1 MHRLV
6 ARYLSILLIG
16 LAFALW
22 ISSKIVTV
30 TTWRWFERDLALRS
44 QLAVHSAR
52 SVLAASLASSD
63 PSHTREVLQ
72 DITSDERIIAAAVL
86 DSSGQIVTASRD
98 YPPTLYGEDLGVELD
113 ANSTSNSAGEL
124 GTRAIEITAVPI
136 TAEARVFHVVFL
148 HDLSFVERRQQT
160 VDRFLW
166 LGFLALLSCGVVS
179 IFVGW
184 RLSWSEWTDRLRRFA
199 RGETRE
205 TLFRPLVA
213 DLRDLSRR
221 LGENRG
227 GAAVVPWTPARLK
240 SFLRT
245 ELMGERL
252 VVLANREPY
261 IHARDESGNVRVMH
275 PASGLVTALQPI
287 LRACSGVWV
296 AHGSGPADRE
306 FVDSRDRV
314 AVPPEAP
321 EYTLRRVWL
330 DPEEERGYYYGFAN
344 EGLWP
349 LCHVA
354 HVRPIFRKSDWQH
367 YKTVNQ
373 RFADV
378 VVEEAEV
385 EDPIILVQDYHYA
398 LAPRMIRERLPKASI
413 ISFWHI
419 PWPNAER
426 IGVCPWAAELL
437 DGMLGSSILGFHTQ
451 LHCNNF
457 LESADRYLE
466 SRIDREHQAVQVLG
480 RSCLVRP
487 YPISIEWPLVWSK
500 DAPAPEDCR
509 KTVFAELGLKDDT
522 ILGVGVDRLDY
533 TKGILERFLAVEA
546 AILME
551 PKLSGRL
558 VFAQLSA
565 PSRSAIED
573 YQSFDRQVV
582 AEAERINQRLR
593 VGDWTPIRLLRAH
606 HEPPRVQTFYRAADF
621 CAVTSLHDGMNLVA
635 KEFVA
640 CRSDERGVLILSKFT
655 GASKEL
661 TEALIV
667 NPYDTDQCA
676 TAICLAA
683 AMDPEEQRARMRAMR
698 AIVGEF
704 NVYAWAGQMLADAS
718 RLRWK
723 ERLTGRLSRLP
734 GT

>member
-6 ARYLSILLIG
+6 ARYLSFLLIG

-30 TTWRWFERDLALRS
+30 TTWKWFERDLALRA
-44 QLAVHSAR
+44 QLAVHSSR
-52 SVLAASLASSD
+52 SVLAAGLESADL
-63 PSHTREVLQ
+63 SHTKQILQ

-86 DSSGQIVTASRD
+86 DEAGEIVTASRD
-98 YPPTLYGEDLGVELD
+98 YPPTLYGEDLGVDLD
-113 ANSTSNSAGEL
+113 SIATSNSAGEL
-124 GTRAIEITAVPI
+124 GTRAIEITAVPLAMGSR
-136 TAEARVFHVVFL
+136 TYHVVFL
-148 HDLSFVERRQQT
+148 HDLSFVERRQRT

-166 LGFLALLSCGVVS
+166 IGFLALLSCGVLS
-179 IFVGW
+179 MFVGW
-184 RLSWSEWTDRLRRFA
+184 RLSWGEWTNRLRRFA

-205 TLFRPLVA
+205 TMFRPLVA

-221 LGENRG
+221 IGEQRG
-227 GAAVVPWTPARLK
+227 TASVMPWTPARLK
-240 SFLRT
+240 GFLRS

-261 IHARDESGNVRVMH
+261 IHSRDDNGNVRVMH
-275 PASGLVTALQPI
+275 PASGLVTALQPV
-287 LRACSGVWV
+287 LRACSGIWV
-296 AHGSGPADRE
+296 AHGSGNADRD
-306 FVDSRDRV
+306 FVDGRDRV
-314 AVPPEAP
+314 AVPPENP

-330 DPEEERGYYYGFAN
+330 SAEEERGYYYGLSN

-354 HVRPIFRKSDWQH
+354 HVRPTFRKTDWQH
-367 YKTVNQ
+367 YKVVNQ

-378 VVEEAEV
+378 VVDEAEV
-385 EDPIILVQDYHYA
+385 EDPIILVQDYHFA
-398 LAPRMIRERLPKASI
+398 LAPRMIREKLPKASI

-426 IGVCPWAAELL
+426 IGVCPWADELL

-466 SRIDREHQAVQVLG
+466 SRIDREQQGVQVSG
-480 RSCLVRP
+480 RTCLVRP

-500 DAPAPEDCR
+500 DAPAPDDCR
-509 KTVFAELGLKDDT
+509 RVVFSELGLKDDA

-546 AILME
+546 AIVAD
-551 PKLSGRL
+551 PKLVGRL
-558 VFAQLSA
+558 SFAQLSA

-582 AEAERINQRLR
+582 AEAERINRALGN
-593 VGDWTPIRLLRAH
+593 GDWKPIHLLRAH
-606 HEPPRVQTFYRAADF
+606 HEPPRVQTFYRAANF

-640 CRSDERGVLILSKFT
+640 CRADERGVLILSKFT

-667 NPYDTDQCA
+667 NPYDVDQCA
-676 TAICLAA
+676 SAIRLAA
-683 AMDPEEQRARMRAMR
+683 SMDPEEQRARMRAMR
-698 AIVGEF
+698 SIVGEL
-704 NVYAWAGQMLADAS
+704 NVYAWAGQMLADAAK
-718 RLRWK
+718 LRWK
-723 ERLTGRLSRLP
+723 ERLTGRLSQLP
-734 GT
+734 GR